1 MSAGA
6 SEPEKYSIDEMMDR
20 LKTSSSGATGDG
32 ELVTRSDGSQVVRVR
47 KRKRRTT
54 QPHKEERIRSRKSRI
69 VQFSAA
75 FVLIVASVLAV
86 GGAIIYANSSSFRD
100 SLVNKIALSSGSTP
114 ELEQF
119 RMNPQSANA
128 GNLSFAWPA
137 GNVLKSLSVHML
149 NAEVSPSSFFG
160 KSFQG
165 EEVTV
170 DQGYLALQIPRP
182 GEPRTVNPMPEGDL
196 PIQFNRYRI
205 PKFEVSLGDSITGP
219 IRLLRSEASL
229 SSKTISGLPQM
240 RLYRGDFLISG
251 WPNLRMD
258 RALMEFRGSETDII
272 SMRLLHEAGG
282 PENDRGAAE
291 LAGTIS
297 PYQPEH
303 ASTLSVKL
311 DAFLLSG
318 VVGPSLGKLF
328 SGRVDSTSTPRSNY
342 LTFLPTATPSS
353 VLDITFSATPS
364 SNIEI
369 QGFPFLPEL
378 ALILGDDVWFKH
390 PVFESDAG
398 GVIHR
403 ENGIVTLKNL
413 HFESKG
419 RMAIRGSIS
428 MAPTQA
434 LSGNLNIGIADAMVT
449 ATSGSTG
456 AKFKAMFGPSDGG
469 FRWITL
475 KIGGPATKP
484 TDNFKELFT
493 AAVAAQ
499 ANPSELD
506 NKSTFEELTRP
517 K

>member
-20 LKTSSSGATGDG
+20 LKTSSSGATSEG
-32 ELVTRSDGSQVVRVR
+32 ELVTRADGSQAVRVR
-47 KRKRRTT
+47 KRKRRST
-54 QPHKEERIRSRKSRI
+54 QPHKEDRIRSRKSRI

-75 FVLIVASVLAV
+75 FILIIATVLAV
-86 GGAIIYANSSSFRD
+86 GGAIIYANSSAFRD

-128 GNLSFAWPA
+128 GNLTFAWPD
-137 GNVLKSLSVHML
+137 GNILKSLTVHML
-149 NAEVSPSSFFG
+149 NAEISPSSFFG
-160 KSFQG
+160 KTFRG

-170 DQGYLALQIPRP
+170 DQGYLVLQIPRP
-182 GEPRTVNPMPEGDL
+182 GQPRTVNPMPEDDL

-205 PKFEVSLGDSITGP
+205 PKFELSFGDTSTGP

-240 RLYRGDFLISG
+240 RLYRGDLLISD
-251 WPNLRMD
+251 WPRLRMD
-258 RALMEFRGSETDII
+258 RALLEFRGTETDII
-272 SMRLLHEAGG
+272 SMRLSHESD
-282 PENDRGAAE
+282 DRGFAE
-291 LAGTIS
+291 LAGSIS

-318 VVGPSLGKLF
+318 AVGPALGKLF

-342 LTFLPTATPSS
+342 LTFLPTDKPSP

-364 SNIEI
+364 SIIEI

-378 ALILGDDVWFKH
+378 ARILGDDVWFKH

-428 MAPTQA
+428 MAPSQA
-434 LSGNLNIGIADAMVT
+434 LSGNLNIGIADAMV
-449 ATSGSTG
+449 ASAPGSTG
-456 AKFKAMFGPSDGG
+456 AKFKAMFGPSEEG

-475 KIGGPATKP
+475 KIGGPATMP
-484 TDNFKELFT
+484 TDNFKELFA
-493 AAVAAQ
+493 AAVPAQ
-499 ANPSELD
+499 AKPSELD